1 MNYKMNQLGQTAI
14 VICSIALSVLLFYLA
29 YCMCKRY
36 ATDPD
41 SEEIQDYIGNSSANI
56 FKERVFSLHPNA
68 IYTVYALDK
77 TRIYIFYIY

>member
-36 ATDPD
+36 ATADPD
-41 SEEIQDYIGNSSANI
+41 DFEEIQYATEDHNFGNAASANNI
-56 FKERVFSLHPNA
+56 FKERNLQFIQMQFMLYM
-68 IYTVYALDK
+68 I
-77 TRIYIFYIY
+77 